1 MDVKLLSHS
10 SMIEIVNSIP
20 LISYFSISHPFH
32 FDSFYNIHLKVL
44 LIFEMRILS
53 KIIYFR
59 NVPPSTHDHVCTS
72 MFLPLPTLLPFVN
85 ILFYF
90 VKEF

>member
-20 LISYFSISHPFH
+20 LISYLSILHPFH
-32 FDSFYNIHLKVL
+32 FDSFYNIHFKVL

-53 KIIYFR
+53 KIICFR
-59 NVPPSTHDHVCTS
+59 NVSSSTHDHVCTS
-72 MFLPLPTLLPFVN
+72 MFLLLPTVLLFVN
-85 ILFYF
+85 I
-90 VKEF
+90 